1 MALTQIT
8 EKGIKDGEILNA
20 DINASAA
27 IAKTKIE
34 TFVNNNAS
42 TKFITGTNNANE
54 LDCEANLSYNNSLVT
69 FASSNFKVN
78 KSGTATIAA
87 LETGSNNEGQFRA
100 STDGVLLR
108 SLGAYPLLFHTDQT
122 ERLRIDSSGRL
133 LLGTTTEGNGDAD
146 EFTIANTS
154 GANMGMTIR
163 SGTGALGNI
172 FFSDGTSGGSEY
184 RGMIQYGHN
193 NDSMRFATA
202 ETERMRITSS
212 GNVAIARTSAD
223 ARLHID
229 TSHYVVTNS
238 GISTTGIHLDGT
250 HGNAGEYGGGIS
262 FGCGGDGSAAI
273 AARQASASQH
283 RVGLSFFTHD
293 STSSSANAVE
303 KVRLHDSGEVS
314 FNNGICLGNSLTL
327 SASHNLN
334 DYEEG
339 TWTPAL
345 NSGNSNLTNSY
356 GRYVKIGTMVY
367 AFWHIHVASNGSSS
381 HLILNNLP
389 FTSKNAEPSSGGTAK
404 DYQTYDV
411 QDGPIYHIPKNATQ
425 IQFYKNSG
433 QNFAESNGSGLDFR
447 GCSIYQAP

>member
-54 LDCEANLSYNNSLVT
+54 LDCEANLSYNNSLAT
-69 FASSNFKVN
+69 FASSNFKVT
-78 KSGTATIAA
+78 KSGSATIAA

-100 STDGVLLR
+100 STEGVLLR
-108 SLGAYPLLFHTDQT
+108 SLGTYPLLFHTDQT
-122 ERLRIDSSGRL
+122 ERMRIDSSGKVGI
-133 LLGTTTEGNGDAD
+133 GTTSPVGKLTVTNGNITLSDGYGFTNGADAD
-146 EFTIANTS
+146 KTFVA
-154 GANMGMTIR
+154 
-163 SGTGALGNI
+163 
-172 FFSDGTSGGSEY
+172 GTSGGS
-184 RGMIQYGHN
+184 GNLAFGVN
-193 NDSMRFATA
+193 N
-202 ETERMRITSS
+202 TERMRINAS

-433 QNFAESNGSGLDFR
+433 QNFAESNGSNLDFR
-447 GCSIYQAP
+447 GCSIYQSA